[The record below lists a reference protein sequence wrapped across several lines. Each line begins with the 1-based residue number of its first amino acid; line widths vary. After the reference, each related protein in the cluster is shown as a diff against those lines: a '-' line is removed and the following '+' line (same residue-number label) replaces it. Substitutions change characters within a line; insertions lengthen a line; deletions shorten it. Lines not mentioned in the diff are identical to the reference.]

1 MINYQSQQVL
11 YAVLSPQQHKL
22 LPRTTNI
29 LSLSISIL
37 QAHVVSAFEQ
47 SLTNMT
53 NRLQQLTATAER
65 KDGELTDMRQTIEL
79 LRKQSIQAG
88 LTTAHMQSMGV
99 QTQGQSQNELM
110 LQQKPPPGPGNN
122 TRLGQPNGANGNGNG
137 QAPLGLGQRQHST
150 DSMCSLN
157 SISSGCSAAQ
167 DKNKANKKK
176 GWLRSSFTKAF
187 SRNAK
192 ISKTSRHVGQHH
204 EKTALH
210 NGHNMHGGHGEPL
223 GLAALATQPAPPL
236 PVVGN
241 ASSKQSSPAK
251 TVTLIDNAKPIDAI
265 DQEDQQVVEDLK
277 KQLRE
282 KDLVLTDIR
291 LEALSS
297 ASQLESLKD
306 MMNKMRAEMMSLKQN
321 NERLQKLVTSRSLAG
336 SEASLG
342 QAISPNGSLG
352 GGATSSD
359 ASRRYSLADGNSRPP
374 MELPP
379 RLAEEL
385 EEECMPPA
393 PAPEPPPPPAPSAA
407 PVSPMSPNTHIDL
420 TPPPPALETAQLSSP
435 VHMPSAVEELPDVCD
450 GKKIAIAC
458 YLGQPESFTKYCE
471 ELLEL
476 DDFYANGAIIA
487 SHEAEAQS
495 QNGQQG
501 ERQSAAFTAASSNEF
516 VIACTYISGKTTWQN
531 LDYIVR
537 KTFKDYV
544 ARIDPGTNLG
554 LNTDSITSYH
564 LGEAKRGPEM
574 GFPELLPC
582 GYIVGNVKT
591 LYICLQGVGSL
602 AFDSLIPR
610 SIVHRYISLLTE
622 HRRLIL
628 CGPSGTGK
636 SYLARR
642 LAEFLVARAG
652 RGNPSE
658 AIATFK

>member
-1 MINYQSQQVL
+1 M
-11 YAVLSPQQHKL
+11 
-22 LPRTTNI
+22 
-29 LSLSISIL
+29 
-37 QAHVVSAFEQ
+37 VSAFEQ

-99 QTQGQSQNELM
+99 QTQGQTQNELM
-110 LQQKPPPGPGNN
+110 LQQKPPPVPAANSRGGNA
-122 TRLGQPNGANGNGNG
+122 NGTSNGNGNG
-137 QAPLGLGQRQHST
+137 IGLGSGLGMQRQHST

-192 ISKTSRHVGQHH
+192 ISKTSRHVGQHQQQQQQH
-204 EKTALH
+204 EHGSSKASVL
-210 NGHNMHGGHGEPL
+210 NGHGHGHGHGHGEPL

-236 PVVGN
+236 PAAN

-265 DQEDQQVVEDLK
+265 DGEEQHVVEDLK

-352 GGATSSD
+352 GGAGGSD
-359 ASRRYSLADGNSRPP
+359 ASRRYSLADGNARPP

-379 RLAEEL
+379 RLTEEL

-393 PAPEPPPPPAPSAA
+393 PAPEPPPPPAPCASNGAA
-407 PVSPMSPNTHIDL
+407 PLSPNTHIDL
-420 TPPPPALETAQLSSP
+420 TPPPPALEAGQLSSP
-435 VHMPSAVEELPDVCD
+435 VHMASCGAVEELPDVCD

-458 YLGQPESFTKYCE
+458 YLGQPESFAKYCE
-471 ELLEL
+471 EMLEL

-487 SHEAEAQS
+487 SHEAEQAQGHG
-495 QNGQQG
+495 QAQGPGPGQVQQG
-501 ERQSAAFTAASSNEF
+501 ERQGNEF

>member
-1 MINYQSQQVL
+1 MVN
-11 YAVLSPQQHKL
+11 
-22 LPRTTNI
+22 
-29 LSLSISIL
+29 
-37 QAHVVSAFEQ
+37 AFEQ
-47 SLTNMT
+47 SLSNMT
-53 NRLQQLTATAER
+53 SRLQHLTATAER

-99 QTQGQSQNELM
+99 QTQSQTQNDL
-110 LQQKPPPGPGNN
+110 LSQKPPPLPPSIPGQHMSRASQHHLQQQSG
-122 TRLGQPNGANGNGNG
+122 TNGSTGAM
-137 QAPLGLGQRQHST
+137 QRHHSS
-150 DSMCSLN
+150 DSMCSVN
-157 SISSGCSAAQ
+157 SIGSSCSAQ
-167 DKNKANKKK
+167 DKKQKKK

-192 ISKTSRHVGQHH
+192 ISKTSRHVGHNQGQHNSSLS
-204 EKTALH
+204 TNSSDNGSLTMGLNRT
-210 NGHNMHGGHGEPL
+210 NGHTHSDPP
-223 GLAALATQPAPPL
+223 GLSALATQPAPPL
-236 PVVGN
+236 PK
-241 ASSKQSSPAK
+241 SPTKSSPAK

-265 DQEDQQVVEDLK
+265 DHDDNSHVVEDLK

-306 MMNKMRAEMMSLKQN
+306 TVNKMRAEMMSLKQN
-321 NERLQKLVTSRSLAG
+321 NERLQKMVTSRSLAG

-342 QAISPNGSLG
+342 NAVSPNGSIG
-352 GGATSSD
+352 E
-359 ASRRYSLADGNSRPP
+359 SRRYSLADGNTRPP
-374 MELPP
+374 MELPK
-379 RLAEEL
+379 RL
-385 EEECMPPA
+385 EEEVEEENIPPA
-393 PAPEPPPPPAPSAA
+393 PAPEPPPPPL
-407 PVSPMSPNTHIDL
+407 SPTTHIDL
-420 TPPPPALETAQLSSP
+420 TPPPPALEAIPSPAHVPTTA
-435 VHMPSAVEELPDVCD
+435 EELPDVND

-458 YLGQPESFTKYCE
+458 YLGQPESFAKYCE
-471 ELLEL
+471 EMLEV
-476 DDFYANGAIIA
+476 DDFYANSSMI
-487 SHEAEAQS
+487 SSSLDE
-495 QNGQQG
+495 NR
-501 ERQSAAFTAASSNEF
+501 ERKSFPAASPNEF
-516 VIACTYISGKTTWQN
+516 VIAYTYISGKTSWQN

-544 ARIDPGTNLG
+544 SRIDPGTNLG

-582 GYIVGNVKT
+582 GYIVGNVRT

-642 LAEFLVARAG
+642 LAEFLVARSG

>member
-1 MINYQSQQVL
+1 M
-11 YAVLSPQQHKL
+11 A
-22 LPRTTNI
+22 
-29 LSLSISIL
+29 
-37 QAHVVSAFEQ
+37 AFEQ
-47 SLTNMT
+47 SLSNMT
-53 NRLQQLTATAER
+53 SRLQHLTATAER

-99 QTQGQSQNELM
+99 QTQSQSQNDL
-110 LQQKPPPGPGNN
+110 LSNKPPPLPPSMAGHQHMSRVTQHQQQQQQQTGSNSQ
-122 TRLGQPNGANGNGNG
+122 TGGGSGGGGGGAM
-137 QAPLGLGQRQHST
+137 QRHHSS
-150 DSMCSLN
+150 DSMCSVN
-157 SISSGCSAAQ
+157 SIGSSCSTQ
-167 DKNKANKKK
+167 DKQKQKKK

-192 ISKTSRHVGQHH
+192 ISKTSRHVG
-204 EKTALH
+204 H
-210 NGHNMHGGHGEPL
+210 NNHLGSQASDVGSLNRSNGHGEPP
-223 GLAALATQPAPPL
+223 GLSALATQPPATMP
-236 PVVGN
+236 
-241 ASSKQSSPAK
+241 ASPTKGSPAK
-251 TVTLIDNAKPIDAI
+251 TVTLIENAKPIDAI
-265 DQEDQQVVEDLK
+265 EHDENSHMVEELK

-297 ASQLESLKD
+297 ASQLESLKETV
-306 MMNKMRAEMMSLKQN
+306 NKMRAEMMSLKQN
-321 NERLQKLVTSRSLAG
+321 NERLQKMVTSRSLAG
-336 SEASLG
+336 SEVSLG
-342 QAISPNGSLG
+342 NAISPNGSIG
-352 GGATSSD
+352 E
-359 ASRRYSLADGNSRPP
+359 SRRYSLADGNSRPP
-374 MELPP
+374 MELPK
-379 RLAEEL
+379 RLDEEV
-385 EEECMPPA
+385 EEENIPPA
-393 PAPEPPPPPAPSAA
+393 PAPEPPPPPI
-407 PVSPMSPNTHIDL
+407 SPTTHIDL
-420 TPPPPALETAQLSSP
+420 TPPPPALETMTSP
-435 VHMPSAVEELPDVCD
+435 AHIPTTAEDMQDVSD

-458 YLGQPESFTKYCE
+458 YLGQPESFVKYCE
-471 ELLEL
+471 EMLEV
-476 DDFYANGAIIA
+476 DDFYANSAMIGSKLLDENGERKTFPTASPNEFIIA
-487 SHEAEAQS
+487 Y
-495 QNGQQG
+495 
-501 ERQSAAFTAASSNEF
+501 
-516 VIACTYISGKTTWQN
+516 TYISGKTSWQN

-544 ARIDPGTNLG
+544 SRIDPGTNLG

-582 GYIVGNVKT
+582 GYIVGNVRT

-642 LAEFLVARAG
+642 LAEFLVARSG